1 MMLLLLAPL
10 IIYSFFFLLVFE
22 AINVSATRQA
32 TGNVFKRSP
41 ILSKIVFGDEEMK
54 SNNESNVVNIDDDNM
69 RHKTEEARV
78 DAVLVSLAE
87 AAGAFIA
94 QQPDSLHS
102 DMNAKFRNVMREAI
116 GKYKD

>member
-1 MMLLLLAPL
+1 M
-10 IIYSFFFLLVFE
+10 SRNNEF
-22 AINVSATRQA
+22 NVTRPEKER
-32 TGNVFKRSP
+32 N
-41 ILSKIVFGDEEMK
+41 M
-54 SNNESNVVNIDDDNM
+54 SNNESNVVNIDDVM

-116 GKYKD
+116 SKYKD